1 MVKRRTL
8 TPELILETAA
18 ALANERGDA
27 RPLSLTELAS
37 ALNIRVPSLYNH
49 VAGLEGL
56 QRDLTQWGLQKLL
69 TAVREAV
76 AGKVGREALQAI
88 AHAYRAFAHAQPGV
102 YPLVLKAPPPADIDL
117 NRLSQELV
125 SILQLVLA
133 SYGLTGEAALHAI
146 RGWRS
151 VVHGF
156 VSLETSGGFGLPLE
170 CDQSFELLLTLYLD
184 GLSQFPERL
193 ELSEGS

>member
-1 MVKRRTL
+1 MVKRRRL
-8 TPELILETAA
+8 TPELVLETAA

-27 RPLSLTELAS
+27 RQLSLTDLAS
-37 ALNIRVPSLYNH
+37 ALDIRVPSLYNH

-69 TAVREAV
+69 AAVREAV
-76 AGKVGREALQAI
+76 AGNVGRDALVAI

-102 YPLVLKAPPPADIDL
+102 YPLILKAPPPDDVEL
-117 NRLSQELV
+117 NRLGQELI

-170 CDQSFELLLTLYLD
+170 RDQSFELLLIIYLD
-184 GLSQFPERL
+184 GLGRLPERL
-193 ELSEGS
+193 DVA